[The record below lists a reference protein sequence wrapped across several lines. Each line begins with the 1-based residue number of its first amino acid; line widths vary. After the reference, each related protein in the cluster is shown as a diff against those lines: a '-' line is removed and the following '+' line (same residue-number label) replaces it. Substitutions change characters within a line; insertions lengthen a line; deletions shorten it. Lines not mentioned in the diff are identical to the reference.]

1 MSTFFFDNNL
11 SPRLVAGLREFGE
24 DVQHLREAFPP
35 DTKDP
40 VWIPQVAAWGWIL
53 VTRDKRVRSRPLEAE
68 AIVRSGL
75 SGFVFMQKREP
86 DFWGWVQLVVRRWR
100 EMQALAGSERKPF
113 LMDIPE
119 RGGIER
125 LR

>member
-11 SPRLVAGLREFGE
+11 SPRLVAGLRGFGE

-35 DTKDP
+35 DAKDP
-40 VWIPQVAAWGWIL
+40 LWIPQVAAWGWIL
-53 VTRDKRVRSRPLEAE
+53 VTRDKRIRSRPLEAE
-68 AIVRSGL
+68 ALAGSGL

-86 DFWGWVQLVVRRWR
+86 DFWGWVELVVRRWA
-100 EMQALAGSERKPF
+100 EMRRLTETEKKPF
-113 LMDIPE
+113 LLGITE
-119 RGGIER
+119 RGKMER